1 MIRQLRLAKVG
12 LSAPRAFSTRSLVL
26 SKKDLV
32 PPQNETGVEPTNKAK
47 TGYVPKL
54 SYERVTYE
62 YPPPPK
68 APKFVPDESKP
79 WKRHIPALAA
89 VLGVAWAMY
98 AYKYFL
104 SGDKTSSDKLLE
116 PDKFTPFKIT
126 YKEDI
131 SEDLQLIELSPNYE
145 QYRNLLKSK
154 ESNMWNG
161 KKLWSVEIKQP
172 EIQVVRRYTPLPMYY
187 MQGLEG
193 KALLRLLGGQE
204 EDEGRMVLLI
214 KKYKDGEVGRW
225 LHRLPVGST
234 VELRGPFV
242 GYRFPYSPIDSA
254 APARQTMEDLPSRM
268 SVEPDTTSLDVPAP
282 ENIAF
287 FAAGTGIAPILQS
300 LFSKNPPRGHVDV
313 YLSVKDRTE
322 IPFKRF
328 LLFLEKTGRAKF
340 HYFVD
345 GENSFLGIKDVP
357 KPGEMQYLGYRND
370 ALTAEL
376 EHEKQLE
383 AAMDQIRREK
393 KSGEPVVQLQGQ
405 GQQPHEI
412 VDLKPAGVSS
422 SGLMAARGP
431 DPVPAATTKA
441 AAENTSSSAPSVK
454 YKSILEQAAA
464 WSQQAPRAASLA
476 IVCGPAGYVD
486 YVSGRRDLSGRGPIA
501 GLLGNQGWDSTN
513 VFRME

>member
-1 MIRQLRLAKVG
+1 MIRQLRLVKVG
-12 LSAPRAFSTRSLVL
+12 LTAPRAFSTCSLVL
-26 SKKDLV
+26 IKKDVLRR
-32 PPQNETGVEPTNKAK
+32 NETSVEPTSQAK

-204 EDEGRMVLLI
+204 EDEGRMVLLV

-225 LHRLPVGST
+225 LHRLPVGSI

-242 GYRFPYSPIDSA
+242 GYRFPYSPIDNA

-268 SVEPDTTSLDVPAP
+268 SVEPDTSSLGVPAP
-282 ENIAF
+282 ENVAF
-287 FAAGTGIAPILQS
+287 FAAGTGIAPILQT

-345 GENSFLGIKDVP
+345 SESKFLGKTDIP
-357 KPGEMQYLGYRND
+357 KPGAMQYLGYRND

-383 AAMDQIRREK
+383 AAMEQIRREK
-393 KSGEPVVQLQGQ
+393 SRESVVQ
-405 GQQPHEI
+405 QPREI
-412 VDLKPAGVSS
+412 VDLKPAAAVSPS
-422 SGLMAARGP
+422 SVVAAGGP
-431 DPVPAATTKA
+431 DPVPAAS
-441 AAENTSSSAPSVK
+441 TSPPSPTVK
-454 YKSILEQAAA
+454 YKSLIEQAAA

-486 YVSGRRDLSGRGPIA
+486 YVSGRRGLSGRGPIA
-501 GLLGNQGWDSTN
+501 GLLGDQGWDSTN

>member
-1 MIRQLRLAKVG
+1 MLRLR
-12 LSAPRAFSTRSLVL
+12 LIRASTGTGIWRPFSTRSFALN
-26 SKKDLV
+26 KNAKDAKDV
-32 PPQNETGVEPTNKAK
+32 ATREDAGVTPQ
-47 TGYVPKL
+47 TGYVPRL
-54 SYERVTYE
+54 TYERVSYE

-68 APKFVPDESKP
+68 QPKYVPEESKP

-104 SGDKTSSDKLLE
+104 SGEKTSNEKLLE
-116 PDKFTPFKIT
+116 PDRFTPFKIT

-145 QYRNLLKSK
+145 QYRNILKSK

-161 KKLWSVEIKQP
+161 KKLWSVEVKQP

-193 KALLRLLGGQE
+193 KALLRLLGGHE
-204 EDEGRMVLLI
+204 EDEGRMVLLV
-214 KKYKDGEVGRW
+214 KKYDDGEVSRW
-225 LHRLPVGST
+225 LHRMPVGSI

-254 APARQTMEDLPSRM
+254 APALRETMEDLPSRM
-268 SVEPDTTSLDVPAP
+268 SVEPEQLPAKLGVPEP
-282 ENIAF
+282 ENVAF
-287 FAAGTGIAPILQS
+287 FAGGTGIAPVLQS

-313 YLSVKDRTE
+313 YYSVRDRAE

-328 LLFLEKTGRAKF
+328 LLFLEKTGRARF

-345 GENSFLGIKDVP
+345 AEKKFLTAKDIP
-357 KPGEMQYLGYRND
+357 APGPMQYLGYRNE
-370 ALTAEL
+370 ALSAEL
-376 EHEKQLE
+376 VREKQLE
-383 AAMDQIRREK
+383 DMKEQIRREK
-393 KSGEPVVQLQGQ
+393 SGLPAKPQ
-405 GQQPHEI
+405 EI
-412 VDLKPAGVSS
+412 VDLIEPSPASS
-422 SGLMAARGP
+422 SSPSPA
-431 DPVPAATTKA
+431 PVAPKAPAVDL
-441 AAENTSSSAPSVK
+441 PPPGK
-454 YKSILEQAAA
+454 YHSLLEQAAA
-464 WSQQAPRAASLA
+464 LSTAPRAPASLA
-476 IVCGPAGYVD
+476 IVCGPPGYVD

-501 GLLGNQGWDSTN
+501 GLLGNAGWDTSN

>member
-1 MIRQLRLAKVG
+1 MMLRQQQLLRVG
-12 LSAPRAFSTRSLVL
+12 FIARQSRLFSTRGHIFNKQRDEASG
-26 SKKDLV
+26 DLI
-32 PPQNETGVEPTNKAK
+32 PKQQETSVGQKPS

-68 APKFVPDESKP
+68 APKFVPEESKP

-89 VLGVAWAMY
+89 VLGIAWAMY

-104 SGDKTSSDKLLE
+104 SGEKTSSEKLLE
-116 PDKFTPFKIT
+116 PDQFTRFKIT

-145 QYRNLLKSK
+145 QYRNILKSK
-154 ESNMWNG
+154 ESNLWNG
-161 KKLWSVEIKQP
+161 KKLWSVEVKQP

-193 KALLRLLGGQE
+193 KSLLRLLGGKE
-204 EDEGRMVLLI
+204 EDEGRMVLLV
-214 KKYKDGEVGRW
+214 KKYNDGEVSRW
-225 LHRLPVGST
+225 LHRMPVGSV

-242 GYRFPYSPIDSA
+242 GYRFPYSPIDKA
-254 APARQTMEDLPSRM
+254 AGAMRETMEDLPSRM
-268 SVEPDTTSLDVPAP
+268 SVEPEGLPERLSVPEP

-313 YLSVKDRTE
+313 YFSVKDRTE

-345 GENSFLGIKDVP
+345 SENKFLSEKDVP
-357 KPGEMQYLGYRND
+357 EPAPLQYLGYRND
-370 ALTAEL
+370 ALSEEL
-376 EHEKQLE
+376 ERERQLQE
-383 AAMDQIRREK
+383 TMEEIRREK
-393 KSGEPVVQLQGQ
+393 SGLPPLQEEHKIIELPEKIPAPPV
-405 GQQPHEI
+405 
-412 VDLKPAGVSS
+412 KPQAIAAPVATSASS
-422 SGLMAARGP
+422 ST
-431 DPVPAATTKA
+431 VP
-441 AAENTSSSAPSVK
+441 PK
-454 YKSILEQAAA
+454 YKSLLEQAAA
-464 WSQQAPRAASLA
+464 WSKQTRRPASIA
-476 IVCGPAGYVD
+476 VVCGPPGYVD

-501 GLLGNQGWDSTN
+501 GLLGKHGWTTAN